1 MAQASF
7 FLLLF
12 ATTSIPSTTATVSY
26 SDHCASV
33 VPEATPTHPERG
45 TLLSIRT
52 GTSQYKGG
60 ERILGKNS
68 SFSFYP
74 NKAIS
79 GAILTG
85 YATSTAGVYTVEGR
99 VRFSSSNLFYLMSNL
114 TPRSPTHSRFRAR
127 LGSLS
132 FQLNGL
138 WSQSSGK
145 LCVVG
150 SGSWY
155 TKEGYHLN
163 LDAVLKLNFAKNSS
177 ISTSLVTGLL
187 ESLSFPNK
195 TTYFEPISILAFP
208 PMKQY
213 QYTLLSEE
221 SIGFSG
227 DDDVPTN
234 SSLSLRPG
242 GICSMLSWR
251 FRTFK
256 LKYES
261 KCLQNCTPLGD
272 TIGYVPSL
280 MSLYAIQCSKD
291 EQKLRYLIEFPNNS
305 YVSHSRAFDHT
316 ATLVGEGT
324 WDGRK
329 NQLAVIACRILDA
342 TGALS
347 SAHLGDC
354 SIRLSLRYPAT
365 WSIAKSITIEGQ
377 IWTNKTTNDSGYF
390 NKITFHN
397 SDNSVAGAPGVKY
410 EYTEMERVKRSCQV
424 QRPVKKKWETY
435 PKGNSS
441 DMRFDL
447 SVKSSQG
454 NTAWGYGAPVFV
466 GDQFYEGRDSVVIS
480 DSALEFSEVQSLPSV
495 EVKTSSTG
503 PVNIS
508 YRISLRPLN
517 GVKLGG
523 RTSFFNKSLSPN
535 RQAEIW
541 AEGVYDDET
550 GHLCMVGCR
559 NADSDAESLDCEILV
574 KFQSSCKWEESRYY
588 QGKH

>member
-1 MAQASF
+1 MMKSGKGGCEVAWLNTSF

-33 VPEATPTHPERG
+33 VPEATPTHLERG

-52 GTSQYKGG
+52 VTSQYQGG

-74 NKAIS
+74 SMAVS
-79 GAILTG
+79 GAILTD
-85 YATSTAGVYTVEGR
+85 YATSTAGVYTVKGR
-99 VRFSSSNLFYLMSNL
+99 VSFSSSNSFYLMSNS

-163 LDAVLKLNFAKNSS
+163 LDAVLKLNFAQNSS

-221 SIGFSG
+221 SVGFSG
-227 DDDVPTN
+227 ADDVPTN

-251 FRTFK
+251 FSTFK

-261 KCLQNCTPLGD
+261 KCMQNCTPLGD

-280 MSLYAIQCSKD
+280 MSLYAIQCSED

-316 ATLVGEGT
+316 AALVGEGT

-329 NQLAVIACRILDA
+329 NQLAVVACRILDA

-354 SIRLSLRYPAT
+354 SIRLSLWYPAT
-365 WSIAKSITIEGQ
+365 WSIGKSITIEGQ
-377 IWTNKTTNDSGYF
+377 IWTNKTTNDSG
-390 NKITFHN
+390 
-397 SDNSVAGAPGVKY
+397 
-410 EYTEMERVKRSCQV
+410 
-424 QRPVKKKWETY
+424 
-435 PKGNSS
+435 
-441 DMRFDL
+441 
-447 SVKSSQG
+447 
-454 NTAWGYGAPVFV
+454 
-466 GDQFYEGRDSVVIS
+466 
-480 DSALEFSEVQSLPSV
+480 
-495 EVKTSSTG
+495 
-503 PVNIS
+503 
-508 YRISLRPLN
+508 
-517 GVKLGG
+517 
-523 RTSFFNKSLSPN
+523 
-535 RQAEIW
+535 QAEIW
-541 AEGVYDDET
+541 AESYDDET
-550 GHLCMVGCR
+550 TLPLYL
-559 NADSDAESLDCEILV
+559 AEKSDTDAESLDCEILAKRSTWRMGFEITMV
-574 KFQSSCKWEESRYY
+574 LISNTLICIFAGLQLFYLKKHPECFVLSETVTQFALPATASMKERVTPSVFYTEHCASFVPEAVPTVLEESTNTTFLELGMSHYSR
-588 QGKH
+588 GDMILGRN